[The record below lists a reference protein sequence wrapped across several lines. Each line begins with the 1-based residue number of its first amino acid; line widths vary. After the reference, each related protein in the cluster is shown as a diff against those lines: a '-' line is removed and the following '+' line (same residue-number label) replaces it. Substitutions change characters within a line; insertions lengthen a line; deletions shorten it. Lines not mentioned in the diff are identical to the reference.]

1 MATATQRR
9 TIRVH
14 DAEVSTEQDSL
25 WDYAEAIT
33 WMIAIVALVAS
44 VWLTARPRPD
54 ADIAYPDATPV
65 ATGQFTLAP
74 TGEAYQPDPA
84 GPGRVAVFTPDAAAP
99 VATPAPSFGAPFG

>member
-1 MATATQRR
+1 MATAARR
-9 TIRVH
+9 TIYVH

-44 VWLTARPRPD
+44 IWLTARPRPD
-54 ADIAYPDATPV
+54 ADIAYPDATPA

-84 GPGRVAVFTPDAAAP
+84 GPGQVAVFTPDAAAP
-99 VATPAPSFGAPFG
+99 AAAPAPTFGAPFG